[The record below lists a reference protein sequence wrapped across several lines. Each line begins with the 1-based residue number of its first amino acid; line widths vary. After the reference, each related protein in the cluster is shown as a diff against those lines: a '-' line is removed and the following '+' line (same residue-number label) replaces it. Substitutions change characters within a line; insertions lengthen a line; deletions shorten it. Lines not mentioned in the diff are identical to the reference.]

1 MSKYVLSTGA
11 QADLI
16 DIRQY
21 TLDKWGKVQWKS
33 YFSELK
39 STMILL
45 AENPAIGAKTLDLG
59 DNYFRFP
66 LKHHVIYYIQQPTQI
81 VIVAVLG
88 KSMSPQKH
96 FEIIN

>member
-1 MSKYVLSTGA
+1 MSKYVLSTGG

-21 TLDKWGKVQWKS
+21 TLSKWGQAQWQS
-33 YFSELK
+33 YFAELK
-39 STMILL
+39 STITLL
-45 AENPAIGAKTLDLG
+45 AESPAIGTKTLDLG

-66 LKHHVIYYIQQPTQI
+66 LKHHVIYYIQQPAQI

-96 FEIIN
+96 FEKIN